1 MRFLAGSLL
10 SLAPLSAL
18 AGPVVDFRFPDLL
31 SQRDEYVS
39 IREGAAIQLPS
50 RRGASAQA
58 VGPALENLM
67 VVNQTGVNISLGIQ
81 ILTGSLN
88 GVYNPYPVPT
98 AHQGG
103 FQVSAPA
110 PTPTVPVV
118 QQYYWTVDAMN
129 PAGAKTCV
137 WRVEVI
143 DFSGVCGGTVYYGT
157 YGGALCS
164 IDMDESRIDP
174 ITCETRIVTFFH

>member
-1 MRFLAGSLL
+1 MTRNTMRFLAGSLL

-50 RRGASAQA
+50 RREGTGGRSI
-58 VGPALENLM
+58 GPALENLM

-98 AHQGG
+98 A
-103 FQVSAPA
+103 
-110 PTPTVPVV
+110 
-118 QQYYWTVDAMN
+118 
-129 PAGAKTCV
+129 
-137 WRVEVI
+137 
-143 DFSGVCGGTVYYGT
+143 
-157 YGGALCS
+157 LCS